1 LNADSIA
8 ESNVDQ
14 WLQALPNADS
24 PCGPDL
30 EYDNAFLELSQAA
43 VGKAE
48 TQFDSGAP
56 PDWRD
61 VRERAETL
69 LGQSRDLRIAVYW
82 LRALVHLEGMS
93 ALAPGLRLLHEL
105 LARFWEPLHPVLDD
119 GDAYARMN
127 ALGILSDPT
136 GLIGDL
142 RSAVLFRERGI
153 GELRGRA
160 FEIALN
166 LLQAKEEESVLSRD
180 QIGQMLAD
188 IAAKQPLARNWAEA
202 ALSHLKTLISFVN
215 ERVGIENAPD
225 LKPLFT
231 LLKAISGLIPA
242 AAAPTN
248 GDDQSSD
255 DDGGAATTE
264 STPTTTSRSAGQG
277 GRLSG
282 GIGSRDDAV
291 KALDMICEF
300 LERTEPT
307 NPAPLLLRRAKRMI
321 NRNFLQLMKEL
332 APDALPEVARLM
344 GVDPDSIDF
353 GE

>member
-1 LNADSIA
+1 
-8 ESNVDQ
+8 
-14 WLQALPNADS
+14 
-24 PCGPDL
+24 
-30 EYDNAFLELSQAA
+30 
-43 VGKAE
+43 
-48 TQFDSGAP
+48 
-56 PDWRD
+56 
-61 VRERAETL
+61 
-69 LGQSRDLRIAVYW
+69 
-82 LRALVHLEGMS
+82 
-93 ALAPGLRLLHEL
+93 
-105 LARFWEPLHPVLDD
+105 
-119 GDAYARMN
+119 MN
-127 ALGILSDPT
+127 ALGVLSDPT
-136 GLIGDL
+136 GLMGDL

-153 GELRGRA
+153 GELRGRS

-188 IAAKQPLARNWAEA
+188 IAAKQPLARTWAEA
-202 ALSHLKTLISFVN
+202 GLVHLKALISFVN

-225 LKPLFT
+225 LKPLFS

-242 AAAPTN
+242 AAAQASD
-248 GDDQSSD
+248 GHQSSD
-255 DDGGAATTE
+255 DGDGAEASE
-264 STPTTTSRSAGQG
+264 SIPTSSSRSGGQG
-277 GRLSG
+277 ARLSG
-282 GIGSRDDAV
+282 GIGSREDAV